1 MHHDFFAWV
10 RLLLFIILILA
21 FALWCSIAERRF
33 QPEPE
38 EPEQEEQT
46 YLVQATIP
54 TIIPTE
60 AEPAPE
66 PTFSKPLEETTPP
79 TEAATIATEPPTEP
93 EPTEPE
99 TTVPTETEPTYTDEE
114 LEMLAIVIYAEAG
127 GDDCDDFTRLGVG
140 TVAMNRVGDPR
151 YPDTLHAV
159 LTQEAQY
166 GLMHWTGVVWPER
179 ASDPNEAHAV
189 ERAYII
195 AKRIILDGVRVFDA
209 DVVYQAE
216 FVQGTEVVAYSDG
229 MYFCR

>member
-21 FALWCSIAERRF
+21 FALWCSIVETRY

-38 EPEQEEQT
+38 IPEQEEQT
-46 YLVQATIP
+46 YLVQATP
-54 TIIPTE
+54 LTVTLLK
-60 AEPAPE
+60 AEEAPE
-66 PTFSKPLEETTPP
+66 PTLQHPMEEITPP

-93 EPTEPE
+93 IDTEAAE
-99 TTVPTETEPTYTDEE
+99 TAREVE
-114 LEMLAIVIYAEAG
+114 LLAIVIYQEAG
-127 GDDCDDFTRLGVG
+127 GDDCSDFTRLGVG
-140 TVAMNRVGDPR
+140 TVAMNRVADPR
-151 YPDTLHAV
+151 FPDTLHAV

-179 ASDPNEAHAV
+179 ASEPGEAHAV
-189 ERAYII
+189 ERAYTI
-195 AKRIILDGVRVFDA
+195 AKRILLEDVRVFDA

-216 FVQGTEVVAYSDG
+216 FPQGTEVVAYSDG

>member
-10 RLLLFIILILA
+10 RLLLLIILILA

-38 EPEQEEQT
+38 IPEQEEQT
-46 YLVQATIP
+46 YLVQATP
-54 TIIPTE
+54 LTVTLLKAE
-60 AEPAPE
+60 AAPE
-66 PTFSKPLEETTPP
+66 PTLQHPMEEITPP

-93 EPTEPE
+93 ETEPIDTEAAE
-99 TTVPTETEPTYTDEE
+99 TAREVE
-114 LEMLAIVIYAEAG
+114 LLAIVIYQEAG
-127 GDDCDDFTRLGVG
+127 GDDCSDFTRLGVG
-140 TVAMNRVGDPR
+140 TVAMNRVADPR
-151 YPDTLHAV
+151 FPDTLHAV

-189 ERAYII
+189 ERAYTI
-195 AKRIILDGVRVFDA
+195 AARILLEGVRVFDA

-216 FVQGTEVVAYSDG
+216 FVQGTEVVAFSDG